1 MRAVS
6 DYRSRA
12 ERQEG
17 VKQFEG
23 MIVSEAQ
30 RLQNEGK
37 RGLQILPGVHEMLD
51 IVSADLLA

>member
-1 MRAVS
+1 
-6 DYRSRA
+6 
-12 ERQEG
+12 
-17 VKQFEG
+17 